1 MGPLLQV
8 HDLTV
13 GYEAGGARVAAVS
26 GVSFEVAPGEA
37 LGVLGESGCGKTT
50 TALAI
55 LGILP
60 ETACVAGGSIRFRGR
75 DLSRLRERELQ
86 KVRGSEISMI
96 FQEPAMMLSPVKRA
110 GDQVAEVIR
119 AHSKKSWPE
128 CRTAALARLMEVG
141 FQSATRVYSSYPH
154 QLSGGERQRVAI
166 AQAVACRP
174 ALVIADEPTASLDL
188 TTQAEILDLL
198 RDLKE
203 RLGIALLAISHDPGV
218 LTKLATRVMVM
229 RRGELVE
236 QGRLQQ
242 VFDRPQ
248 NAYTY
253 GLLVAR
259 ASRPLAL
266 GRPAPVLESA
276 GEDAVEARAL
286 GNTSAGKACPERSE
300 GMPAPQRA
308 GRPRYEGPLVS
319 VRGLSK
325 RYRQRRWLRTFSIQA
340 LHNVDLEIPAGSTV
354 ALMGESGSGKS
365 TLAWCLARLLQPDA
379 GEIRFA
385 GRDLLRMP
393 PRELAGVRQ
402 KIQLIF
408 QDSAQALNPRF
419 SAAEV
424 VSEPLDIQAIGATT
438 ERRARALELMEQVG
452 LSAAWAG
459 RSPLEF
465 SGGQRQRLAIA
476 RALTLRPSLLILDE
490 ALTGLDRPIQ
500 AEIIDLLGELQ
511 IAHGLTYLYISHDLN
526 LVERLADEVV
536 VMHEGRIVERAGT
549 AELLRRPSHPHTQA
563 LISSRLE
570 VEPALSRG
578 A

>member
-1 MGPLLQV
+1 M
-8 HDLTV
+8 TV
-13 GYEAGGARVAAVS
+13 DYAVGGATTRAVN

-60 ETACVAGGSIRFRGR
+60 KTARVGGRIRFRGR
-75 DLSRLRERELQ
+75 DLFSLSEREIQ
-86 KVRGSEISMI
+86 KARGFEISMI

-119 AHSKKSWPE
+119 AHSRKNWRA
-128 CRTAALARLMEVG
+128 CRTDALARLAEVG
-141 FQSATRVYSSYPH
+141 FQSAARVYSSYPH

-166 AQAVACRP
+166 AQALACRP

-203 RLGIALLAISHDPGV
+203 HLGIALLVISHDPGV
-218 LTKLATRVMVM
+218 LAKLAARVMVM
-229 RRGELVE
+229 QSGELVE
-236 QGRLQQ
+236 EGTREQ
-242 VFDRPQ
+242 VLDRPQ
-248 NAYTY
+248 NAYTCS
-253 GLLVAR
+253 LLGAR
-259 ASRPLAL
+259 AEPALSATKRPL
-266 GRPAPVLESA
+266 RHE
-276 GEDAVEARAL
+276 E
-286 GNTSAGKACPERSE
+286 
-300 GMPAPQRA
+300 
-308 GRPRYEGPLVS
+308 PLVS

-325 RYRQRRWLRTFSIQA
+325 RYQQRRRLTTFGIQA
-340 LHNVDLEIPAGSTV
+340 LDHVDLEIPYGSTV

-385 GRDLLRMP
+385 GQDLLKMP
-393 PRELAGVRQ
+393 RRELAAVRR

-424 VSEPLDIQAIGATT
+424 VSEPLDIQALGTKA

-459 RSPLEF
+459 RSPFQF

-476 RALTLRPSLLILDE
+476 RALTLQPSLLVLDE
-490 ALTGLDRPIQ
+490 ALTGLDRPIHE
-500 AEIIDLLGELQ
+500 EIIDLLVELQ
-511 IAHGLTYLYISHDLN
+511 AAHGLTYLYISHDLK

-536 VMHEGRIVERAGT
+536 VMHKGRIVERGGT
-549 AELLRRPSHPHTQA
+549 AELFRGPSHPHTQA
-563 LISSRLE
+563 PISARLGM
-570 VEPALSRG
+570 EPALPRRV
-578 A
+578 